1 LAVNDFNYVSKK
13 NKSILILTKANFLP
27 DIPFHKIDYLVL
39 ANNFRLTKIHLQG
52 FSQLK
57 AIIIDG
63 SNNSVTSKKNEE
75 LSRKFGIELIKTKQ
89 TGAYILNL

>member
-1 LAVNDFNYVSKK
+1 MFPKK

-27 DIPFHKIDYLVL
+27 DIPFQKIDYLVL
-39 ANNFRLTKIHLQG
+39 ANNFRLTKLHMQG
-52 FSQLK
+52 FSKLK

>member
-1 LAVNDFNYVSKK
+1 
-13 NKSILILTKANFLP
+13 
-27 DIPFHKIDYLVL
+27 
-39 ANNFRLTKIHLQG
+39 LQG

-63 SNNSVTSKKNEE
+63 SNNSATSKKNEE